1 MDMHRL
7 IAEVRQ
13 WPALWDSS
21 HADHS
26 NRLETQRL
34 WNNVAEVLGCNVDLC
49 RAKWKNLRCSYRRH
63 NRRQSLSKQQ
73 PSPSPVHQW
82 SYAEEMDFLGN
93 MQRRDSSTNEEDD
106 GEAKKDAASDSG
118 MSFKRETMPA
128 DEMEADNDALM
139 QEFQNMATPQALRRL
154 SQSISLASAAAEERS
169 MPQQA
174 SPSPSTSGFGFGQGL
189 GQGLGHGIGHGLGLG
204 MGMNIGTAMAAAAV
218 SSCQCA
224 KRVDEQVNFLEGLKR
239 EEQQLMQSTSQDLAR
254 CKNVLHVGDSDYNYL
269 ISFMPLMK
277 QMTPIQNVFFR
288 AKMGELL
295 LQTMHQQPPVQL
307 QQQQQQMMLQHQQ
320 QRQQQQPQQQQQQ
333 QEESQP
339 SQMLL
344 NQQQMALDQAE
355 LQ

>member
-1 MDMHRL
+1 
-7 IAEVRQ
+7 
-13 WPALWDSS
+13 
-21 HADHS
+21 
-26 NRLETQRL
+26 
-34 WNNVAEVLGCNVDLC
+34 
-49 RAKWKNLRCSYRRH
+49 
-63 NRRQSLSKQQ
+63 
-73 PSPSPVHQW
+73 
-82 SYAEEMDFLGN
+82 MDFLGN

-106 GEAKKDAASDSG
+106 GDVKKEAASDHCPDSG
-118 MSFKRETMPA
+118 MSFKRETIPA

-189 GQGLGHGIGHGLGLG
+189 GQGLGHGLGLG
-204 MGMNIGTAMAAAAV
+204 MGMNMGTAVAAAAASV
-218 SSCQCA
+218 CQCA

-307 QQQQQQMMLQHQQ
+307 QQQQ
-320 QRQQQQPQQQQQQ
+320 RQQQQPQQQHQ